1 MHALVRAV
9 LVGTA
14 LLPASFA
21 HADPETPA
29 EPPANPAKDSP
40 PVPVAPVVQ
49 RPAQPVP
56 QPAPRFTWEPFG
68 YLRLQYI
75 AVQDDPNVQYVGRDD
90 GFELQNARI
99 GVRGTLALSP
109 DRIAAFVVDFDGA
122 VDERAQIN
130 SPDGKLQV
138 RLRDAYTDVPLT
150 GNGNLFARAGY
161 FEPWVDPQALIPD
174 TTRELVDLPIES
186 RGMRATEGYQTP
198 GLYPDRSLGVAL
210 RLDRDAPADEIRPAF
225 ELAIQN
231 GADEYASNN
240 DNNTPAVSASF
251 LLRLPHQGFLLVA
264 GRYNQRTLGDLPFR
278 QDETDLQGSVGL
290 RVLAGPASIEAG
302 AVVVHTTY
310 ETTGGPSA
318 DAYGAHGQVMI
329 RINGDAAMPA
339 SVGYRFGVIDPSSL
353 ITTDRVM
360 EHTAAALL
368 VVPKLRMRFQL
379 QLTHVDEQAARALTN
394 DRVQL
399 AAEVVL

>member
-1 MHALVRAV
+1 MHALVRVA
-9 LVGTA
+9 LVGA
-14 LLPASFA
+14 LAPSVAFAQPTPEEKEETKPATV
-21 HADPETPA
+21 DVPA
-29 EPPANPAKDSP
+29 VPPPPAVKPPPAKP
-40 PVPVAPVVQ
+40 TQNKFA
-49 RPAQPVP
+49 
-56 QPAPRFTWEPFG
+56 WEQFG

-99 GVRGTLALSP
+99 GVRGTMVLAP
-109 DRIAAFVVDFDGA
+109 ERIMSFVVAFDGA

-138 RLRDAYTDVPLT
+138 RLKDAYLDLPMAT
-150 GNGNLFARAGY
+150 NLFARGGY
-161 FEPWVDPQALIPD
+161 FEAWVDPQALVAD

-198 GLYPDRSLGVAL
+198 GLPPGRSLGAAV
-210 RLDRDAPADEIRPAF
+210 RLDPGAVTGGVKPAF
-225 ELAIQN
+225 EIAVQN

-240 DNNTPAVSASF
+240 DNNTPAVSGA
-251 LLRLPHQGFLLVA
+251 LVLRFPHDGFLLVA
-264 GRYNQRTLGDLPFR
+264 GRFNPRTAGDLPFR
-278 QDETDLQGSVGL
+278 RDETDLQGSLGL
-290 RVLAGPASIEAG
+290 HVNAGPASLEGG
-302 AVVVHTTY
+302 AVVTHTSY

-318 DAYGAHGQVMI
+318 NAFGAHAQAMFRV
-329 RINGDAAMPA
+329 NGDSETPF
-339 SVGYRFGVIDPSSL
+339 SVGYRFGILDPSSL

-368 VVPKLRMRFQL
+368 SVPRFRMRFQL
-379 QLTHVDEQAARALTN
+379 QLTHVMEQAARDLAN